1 MKYSRLLLDS
11 ISRLLRG
18 KASHEDIKDVN
29 DWYDSVSHEDVFI
42 EDHKNRTKSM
52 VKQELWDRVSR
63 NVAYKKPAYKRW
75 VFYAAASLS
84 LLLVTFYMDNQMT
97 HSPAPDESFFKTV
110 ENGAGMKKRVKL
122 PDGSEVVLFH
132 HTQIEIAEDFSQ
144 NRNLKLK
151 GKALFHVSR
160 DEDHPF
166 TVSTDQSVTT
176 VLGTSFVIE
185 TCLEEGER
193 VAVKEGLVAV
203 RDAGGERFLL
213 NRNEMLTI
221 RQGGSI
227 KEPVSDERL
236 AFGWADDWIVFES
249 TGVAQAMTMLEDW
262 FGVEIDHDLGPGNN
276 GCLLT
281 GAYHKMSLEHILE
294 AIKYS
299 IPLDYEMYKNKI
311 SISFKSCK

>member
-29 DWYDSVSHEDVFI
+29 DWYGGVEQEEVFI
-42 EDHKNRTKSM
+42 DDHKNRTKSM

-122 PDGSEVVLFH
+122 PDGSEVILFH

-160 DEDHPF
+160 D
-166 TVSTDQSVTT
+166 
-176 VLGTSFVIE
+176 
-185 TCLEEGER
+185 
-193 VAVKEGLVAV
+193 
-203 RDAGGERFLL
+203 
-213 NRNEMLTI
+213 
-221 RQGGSI
+221 
-227 KEPVSDERL
+227 
-236 AFGWADDWIVFES
+236 
-249 TGVAQAMTMLEDW
+249 
-262 FGVEIDHDLGPGNN
+262 
-276 GCLLT
+276 
-281 GAYHKMSLEHILE
+281 
-294 AIKYS
+294 
-299 IPLDYEMYKNKI
+299 
-311 SISFKSCK
+311 